1 VSEGVRI
8 QAAPADGGASAVEYT
23 TLVAAIAAVI
33 ILVVFAVGTFSKQSY
48 AETCTNFKTQASA
61 VVQAQANCA

>member
-1 VSEGVRI
+1 M
-8 QAAPADGGASAVEYT
+8 QAAGDDRGASAVEYT
-23 TLVAAIAAVI
+23 TLVAAIAAVV

-48 AETCTNFKTQASA
+48 AETCTSFKTQASA

>member
-1 VSEGVRI
+1 M
-8 QAAPADGGASAVEYT
+8 QAAADRGASAVEYT

-48 AETCTNFKTQASA
+48 AETCASFKTQASA

>member
-8 QAAPADGGASAVEYT
+8 QAAPADRGASAVEYT

-48 AETCTNFKTQASA
+48 AETCNSFKTQSSA